1 MLLYVAWSNAILAI
15 HRVRLAQMKTSR
27 LMGSKVK
34 DWLLFRQ
41 NLKIYSKFTY
51 GIFKLQG
58 ECDIKNTAPTMVH
71 ASVFYNLRILPPN
84 REHPP
89 AGGMC
94 WTALCR
100 WVMEPSPFSNISN
113 KIGMYLWWLSTKIF
127 CWSEIQYC
135 HQYKSYFNKILHVKI
150 LS

>member
-1 MLLYVAWSNAILAI
+1 MVWSCGVGRCSEFYIGSNEEHKKKLPAIEMLLYVAWSNAILAI

-34 DWLLFRQ
+34 DWLLLRQ

-71 ASVFYNLRILPPN
+71 CHASVFYNLRILPPN
-84 REHPP
+84 WESIHQLGGC
-89 AGGMC
+89 AGQLYVDES
-94 WTALCR
+94 WNRHLFPT
-100 WVMEPSPFSNISN
+100 FQTI
-113 KIGMYLWWLSTKIF
+113 
-127 CWSEIQYC
+127 
-135 HQYKSYFNKILHVKI
+135 
-150 LS
+150 